1 MRDHRRSR
9 PRSPP
14 QRVEGDSYIPSYSK
28 LNKPRPPLRK
38 RADRRPSR
46 PEPVRRGDNGWKRQ
60 RVDVEGEE
68 RQTFSK
74 GNVQSTEES
83 KAVQPPHESDMED
96 IISLGESDV
105 ETAPLVTPKDAVPT
119 SNGAKQAGT
128 ERQPAIAIRG
138 IAQNKPAVNKDGK
151 EVDLIRDFGPDL
163 LSRLSGPSET
173 YHSAGRL
180 NGNGVTRSAQP
191 QMMSSNGIQMKGR
204 GFRRGTVN
212 SEMHATLM
220 ARLNEEKLRS
230 ANIPSTPASPQSG
243 KEVDEATE
251 ASLREHVLQ
260 VLKQRRQQKVQ
271 PVANGTDDGEA
282 SKSGPVDSK
291 DTSPPFCID
300 KSTRAAL
307 LQARLANE
315 RAAVSPPI
323 PSSASTMSLKA
334 PNTTSASAA
343 AMVKAASSTAASDA
357 AQRMAELKKKLAEQ
371 KAARGKMST

>member
-28 LNKPRPPLRK
+28 LNKPRPPPRK
-38 RADRRPSR
+38 RADRRPS
-46 PEPVRRGDNGWKRQ
+46 EPVRRGDNGWKRQ
-60 RVDVEGEE
+60 RVDIEGEE
-68 RQTFSK
+68 PQTFSK
-74 GNVQSTEES
+74 ENVQSTEES

-173 YHSAGRL
+173 SHSAGRL

-191 QMMSSNGIQMKGR
+191 QMMSSNGIEMKGR

-282 SKSGPVDSK
+282 SKPGPVDSK

-300 KSTRAAL
+300 KSSRAAL
-307 LQARLANE
+307 LQARLATE

-323 PSSASTMSLKA
+323 PSSASPMPLKA
-334 PNTTSASAA
+334 PDTTSASAA
-343 AMVKAASSTAASDA
+343 MVKATSSTAASDA
-357 AQRMAELKKKLAEQ
+357 AQRMAELKKRLAEQ
-371 KAARGKMST
+371 KAARGKTST